1 MPSTLGITASSIP
14 SSVLVTSLV
23 IAGGGGGG
31 IRAGGGVGAGGY
43 LAQDINF
50 KSMLDDRAQK
60 DHVNLIATHS
70 GHLPFSSSA
79 SFSPDIE
86 YRISGQP
93 SLDGNTVDS
102 HVEKSHFVENTMKM
116 QATHAFLSGK
126 IRSLMLAIRGD

>member
-1 MPSTLGITASSIP
+1 MSFDFNSIFGIHEKALNVEAKRAEILANN
-14 SSVLVTSLV
+14 LVNADTP
-23 IAGGGGGG
+23 
-31 IRAGGGVGAGGY
+31 GY

-50 KSMLDDRAQK
+50 KSMLDDQAQK